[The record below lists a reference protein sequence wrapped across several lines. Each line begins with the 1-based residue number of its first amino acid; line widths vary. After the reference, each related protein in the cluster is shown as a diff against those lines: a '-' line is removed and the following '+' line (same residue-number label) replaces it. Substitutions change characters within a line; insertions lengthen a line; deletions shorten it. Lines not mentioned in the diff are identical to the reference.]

1 MLGHHLVEQTV
12 WVSFLDTGS
21 LHKKFELLRTEFHL
35 DGAAV
40 LVSPREFKVT
50 VVSQEKAGLRTGGE
64 FQMF

>member
-1 MLGHHLVEQTV
+1 
-12 WVSFLDTGS
+12 VSFLDTGS